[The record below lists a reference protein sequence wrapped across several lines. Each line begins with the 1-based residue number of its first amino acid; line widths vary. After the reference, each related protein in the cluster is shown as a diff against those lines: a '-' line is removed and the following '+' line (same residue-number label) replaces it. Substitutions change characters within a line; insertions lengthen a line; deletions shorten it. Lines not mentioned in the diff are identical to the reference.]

1 MTTADLRSWRIRI
14 FALTWIAYAGFYLCR
29 KNFSVMMPLLQQNT
43 GITKDQLANAIFGY
57 SLMYSIGQFLMG
69 TLSDRF
75 GPRRVVTSGMLV
87 AGTCSVIMAF
97 PTDTPSIIALQA
109 INGLAQACG
118 WSGLLKIMSAWF
130 AARNRGVVMGWWCT
144 NYAFGAFLATT
155 FATFA
160 ATSSLFLFPSWQRG
174 AWLPGAL
181 LVCLGLVFAATV
193 RNGPIVTETPA
204 AARQTLT
211 KFLAVARTSNIRV
224 IAGAYFCLKLTR
236 YAFLFWLPVYLTERL
251 GLSAADAGYSSSVYE
266 LGGFAGVVLSGYISD
281 KLFASRRFP
290 VGALMMLGLAFACL
304 IPTMAG
310 TLGTGVIIPAIAL
323 IGLLSLGPDTLLG
336 GAAVQDSSTRETAA
350 TAAGFVNGT
359 GSTGQF
365 LSPFIVAYVVQNHG
379 WDALFIV
386 LFALSLA
393 GGALLTVKW
402 SYRVPLDDPN
412 LCLIPVQTSP

>member
-1 MTTADLRSWRIRI
+1 MTVEALRGWRIRI
-14 FALTWIAYAGFYLCR
+14 FALTWFAYAGFYLCR
-29 KNFSVMMPLLQQNT
+29 KNFSVLMPLLQQNI

-57 SLMYSIGQFLMG
+57 SLMYSVGQFLMG
-69 TLSDRF
+69 TMSDRF
-75 GPRRVVTSGMLV
+75 GPRRVVTAGMLV

-97 PTDTPSIIALQA
+97 HTDTPSIIALQA
-109 INGLAQACG
+109 VNGLAQACG

-130 AARNRGVVMGWWCT
+130 EARNRGVVMGWWCT

-160 ATSSLFLFPSWQRG
+160 ATSSLFFFPSWQRG

-181 LVCLGLVFAATV
+181 LVCLGLIFAAAV

-204 AARQTLT
+204 ASRQSLT
-211 KFLAVARTSNIRV
+211 KFLAVARNSNLRV

-290 VGALMMLGLAFACL
+290 VGALMMMGLALACL
-304 IPTMAG
+304 IPTAAG
-310 TLGTGVIIPAIAL
+310 TLGTVVIIPAIAL

-336 GAAVQDSSTRETAA
+336 GAAVQDFSTLETAA

-359 GSTGQF
+359 GSIGQF
-365 LSPFIVAYVVQNHG
+365 LSPFVVASVVQNHG

-386 LFALSLA
+386 LFTLSLA

-402 SYRVPLDDPN
+402 SYRVPQEDPN
-412 LCLIPVQTSP
+412 LCLTSVQTSP